1 MRKYFFLFR
10 YIVVHLPWKSENMQA
25 TMNKILYACAVIA
38 TMTSCASSYN
48 VQGSTSV
55 TALDGSKLYLKALK
69 SGEVRNIDSCDV
81 VHGEFHF
88 AGLLDTVRIANLFM
102 DDESIMPVVLEEGEI
117 SVKIDPTGH
126 KVGGTPLNDSLYK
139 FIDKHDQLVSQMNEL
154 GHRQNQMI
162 LEGIDEEEIAEQLN
176 AEAARITAEE
186 YELVTKFIEDNFDNV
201 LGPGVFMM
209 IAGQYR
215 YPILTPQI
223 EYIMS
228 KATQNFKN
236 DPFVKEYYQA
246 AQANE
251 NRMNGLDEVATQQPQ
266 QPDSLL
272 KKAPAAPLT
281 SVPQTELP

>member
-1 MRKYFFLFR
+1 
-10 YIVVHLPWKSENMQA
+10 
-25 TMNKILYACAVIA
+25 
-38 TMTSCASSYN
+38 
-48 VQGSTSV
+48 
-55 TALDGSKLYLKALK
+55 
-69 SGEVRNIDSCDV
+69 
-81 VHGEFHF
+81 
-88 AGLLDTVRIANLFM
+88 
-102 DDESIMPVVLEEGEI
+102 
-117 SVKIDPTGH
+117 
-126 KVGGTPLNDSLYK
+126 
-139 FIDKHDQLVSQMNEL
+139 
-154 GHRQNQMI
+154 
-162 LEGIDEEEIAEQLN
+162 
-176 AEAARITAEE
+176 
-186 YELVTKFIEDNFDNV
+186 
-201 LGPGVFMM
+201 MM